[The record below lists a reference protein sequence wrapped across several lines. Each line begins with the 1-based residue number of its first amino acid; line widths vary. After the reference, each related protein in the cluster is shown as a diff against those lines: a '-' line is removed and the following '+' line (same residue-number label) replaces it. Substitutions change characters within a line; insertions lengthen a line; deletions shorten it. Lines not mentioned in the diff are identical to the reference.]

1 MTVRTTA
8 QSSSHPASR
17 PAPALSL
24 LFGNNPLPR
33 SLPHFIFAS
42 EAAKAFHESLYR
54 QKLATLLEKKKLS
67 EEDDGELRKMQ
78 VG

>member
-1 MTVRTTA
+1 MTVSTTA
-8 QSSSHPASR
+8 HSSSHPPPALPLPYPCCSETTCS
-17 PAPALSL
+17 PAPCLA
-24 LFGNNPLPR
+24 F
-33 SLPHFIFAS
+33 FAS